1 MNIFSKWFGSKDKKE
16 QKEEIAEEVYF
27 IEDEPLVFDD
37 PAPTE
42 VHFNESESVQK
53 VKDEKKSSEPN
64 NLLEA
69 IHFVVVNR
77 GGDYLQSR
85 GFINILS
92 DYQVFKDF
100 PAAKHIILNMQA
112 NGFIGKILQ
121 VSNWGIESKAIA
133 AKYST
138 EFGAKEDIVLY
149 LVQCIGYGLGYSN
162 VIPKHYE
169 KEEVSQSG
177 NSDSTISIPQQ
188 PTNNTPSHKPPQPS
202 QFGPYDPKSDLADY
216 DYPTL
221 DLLEDH
227 SSDKDIISVKSILS
241 TPDFQGTSMQ
251 LPCAIGKKENGD
263 ILMFDLANNPHF
275 MISGSSGMG
284 VSIFF
289 NALITSLLYK
299 KHPAE
304 IKFVM
309 VDPKKIEFSLYKPL
323 ENHFLAKL
331 PDRES
336 IVTDMSRVTETFISL
351 EKEVEARQELLKN
364 ASVRTIKDY
373 NEKFCDRKLNP
384 NDGHR
389 YMPYI
394 VIFID
399 EYDDL
404 TRSCGR
410 FMESSLEKITQMGR
424 ATGISL
430 IISILRPVGTV
441 ISSAIKANIM
451 GRISFRVT
459 SSNESRNI
467 LGQAGAEK
475 LMRPGDMILYNGVD
489 LIKGRCAYMELSE
502 VNRINDFIKNQQ
514 GYSSGYEL
522 PDPNTEDPGQPSSI
536 DINHLDPLFEDA
548 ARLVVFNQSGSTSLI
563 QRKFA
568 IGYNRAERMMD
579 QLEKAG
585 VVGTAM
591 GSKPREVLVL
601 DEVSLNNLLANLR

>member
-309 VDPKKIEFSLYKPL
+309 VDPKKIEFSLYTP
-323 ENHFLAKL
+323 
-331 PDRES
+331 
-336 IVTDMSRVTETFISL
+336 
-351 EKEVEARQELLKN
+351 
-364 ASVRTIKDY
+364 
-373 NEKFCDRKLNP
+373 
-384 NDGHR
+384 
-389 YMPYI
+389 
-394 VIFID
+394 
-399 EYDDL
+399 
-404 TRSCGR
+404 
-410 FMESSLEKITQMGR
+410 
-424 ATGISL
+424 
-430 IISILRPVGTV
+430 
-441 ISSAIKANIM
+441 
-451 GRISFRVT
+451 
-459 SSNESRNI
+459 
-467 LGQAGAEK
+467 
-475 LMRPGDMILYNGVD
+475 
-489 LIKGRCAYMELSE
+489 
-502 VNRINDFIKNQQ
+502 
-514 GYSSGYEL
+514 
-522 PDPNTEDPGQPSSI
+522 
-536 DINHLDPLFEDA
+536 
-548 ARLVVFNQSGSTSLI
+548 
-563 QRKFA
+563 
-568 IGYNRAERMMD
+568 
-579 QLEKAG
+579 
-585 VVGTAM
+585 
-591 GSKPREVLVL
+591 
-601 DEVSLNNLLANLR
+601 